1 MLHEIKKEYS
11 KLLEDVFYNN
21 KKPIDNTIIDLFTE
35 IIDNKIENIEVDD
48 IESLFNKLDN
58 IDNIDNNKIVVY
70 RSNETPE
77 AEVIINSENVES
89 DDEYIDIEYLSK
101 YNKVNRAITVNA
113 SKKFY
118 VYFSDDDILYETMCR
133 IQENDYGPV
142 YYDVLIHKGEL
153 IDTIE
158 EDGDYYNI
166 VKFKETGEIERVPE
180 RKLLRNH
187 FNAFNEEV
195 TPHIMKDFDFTKPLI
210 IEVDYDIEEN
220 EDEDEE

>member
-1 MLHEIKKEYS
+1 MTYELPNINEIIITKTFELFQSPDDNNIFMQLEMLHEIKKEYS

-48 IESLFNKLDN
+48 IESLFNKLD
-58 IDNIDNNKIVVY
+58 IIDNNKIVVY

-101 YNKVNRAITVNA
+101 YNKVERAIIINA

-118 VYFSDDDILYETMCR
+118 VYFFR
-133 IQENDYGPV
+133 
-142 YYDVLIHKGEL
+142 
-153 IDTIE
+153 
-158 EDGDYYNI
+158 
-166 VKFKETGEIERVPE
+166 R
-180 RKLLRNH
+180 
-187 FNAFNEEV
+187 
-195 TPHIMKDFDFTKPLI
+195 
-210 IEVDYDIEEN
+210 
-220 EDEDEE
+220 